1 MLACAVITFAMGS
14 GLTELS
20 GYGSTYVFSTL
31 GPWSDPI
38 CQESNSIDLQMND
51 LLGGVYDD
59 VLCLEGALGSQAI
72 AETKIELRSDGF
84 TAKINGWGD
93 AIGDESNSA
102 FSRHDIYASMELAAT
117 EDLRIYASWFVHAA
131 GLGTV
136 HIEMQR
142 LGDIGGPDDLSP
154 PVIDRGA
161 SSYID
166 PISLSGFDVLRIP
179 AGRWRIFMYST
190 HQAMGSKEG
199 FMHGFARTTHIAT
212 YVPLGDVDG
221 DQNVNVTD
229 LLAVIANWGPCS
241 DCLADLDGD
250 GMVAIDDLLQV
261 LADWNG

>member
-1 MLACAVITFAMGS
+1 MLACAVITIAMGT
-14 GLTELS
+14 GLFELS
-20 GYGSTYVFSTL
+20 GGGNTYVFSTL

-38 CQESNSIDLQMND
+38 CQESNSIDLQMDD

-59 VLCLEGALGSQAI
+59 VLCLDGPLGCQAI

-93 AIGDESNSA
+93 AIGDDAISA
-102 FSRHDIYASMELAAT
+102 FSRHDIYASMELATT
-117 EDLRIYASWFVHAA
+117 ETLRIHASWFVHAA

-136 HIEMQR
+136 NIEMQR
-142 LGDIGGPDDLSP
+142 LGDIDGPDAPSP
-154 PVIDRGA
+154 PIIDRGA

-166 PISLSGFDVLRIP
+166 PISLSGADVLRIP
-179 AGRWRIFMYST
+179 AGRWRVFMYST

-212 YVPLGDVDG
+212 YVPLGDVNG
-221 DQNVNVTD
+221 DQDVNVTD
-229 LLAVIANWGPCS
+229 LLSVITDWGPCG

-250 GMVAIDDLLQV
+250 GQVNVSDLLQV
-261 LADWNG
+261 ISDWS